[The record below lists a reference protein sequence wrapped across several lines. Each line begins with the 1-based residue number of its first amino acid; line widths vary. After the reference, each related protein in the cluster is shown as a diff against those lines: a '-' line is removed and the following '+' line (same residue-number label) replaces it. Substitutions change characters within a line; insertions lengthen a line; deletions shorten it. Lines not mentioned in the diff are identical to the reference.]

1 MGEEIMRKRILSSL
15 FILLLVMS
23 LLTGCLNT
31 KPSDESSE
39 PKVLKILTN
48 EWVFRETAPLFE
60 VSHDNV
66 TVELINVD
74 QIVNEMYRNQG
85 PDQKPKEMKEVY
97 KEILTGPNAP
107 DVVYIDA
114 NMFKDLVNEGL
125 LQSLDTF
132 IQKEKYD
139 IEGMAPA
146 VVEGIREMG
155 NGTLYALAPTFTS
168 QALFYNKTFFDKR
181 GVQYPTDGM
190 TWEDILNLARELSY
204 EENGEKKYG
213 FGTMYGD
220 LYNLVNIYANQL
232 GLSQYDE
239 EYKTFTVN
247 TPEWEKAWSTFINL
261 QKEGV
266 IAPPF
271 DYAQMDKQGNFRPY
285 MDHDFLSG
293 RAAMQIMNYND
304 VRQVAEVMNG
314 NYMSDSQEK
323 LETFEWDVVTFP
335 VHPEMPDVGGPVY
348 MNVIMGINANAQ
360 NADLAWEYI
369 AFMNGD
375 KVAKARANT
384 SWELASRV
392 EYNKAPLGLEI
403 NMNAFTSL
411 KPAPLKDDMTALYQK
426 FPNGNAWEIFEA
438 GRQEFEAARKG
449 EKTVQQALAD
459 YQKKGQEI
467 LDRLNQGQ
475 NGSGGAETQ
484 PATEG

>member
-1 MGEEIMRKRILSSL
+1 MRIKRLTSL
-15 FILLLVMS
+15 YVLLLVMS

-31 KPSDESSE
+31 NPSDESSE
-39 PKVLKILTN
+39 PKVLKVMAN
-48 EWVFRETAPLFE
+48 EWQFRETAPLFE

-66 TVELINVD
+66 TVELINLD
-74 QIVNEMYRNQG
+74 DIYREVYKNQS
-85 PDQKPKEMKEVY
+85 PDQKPKELREVI

-107 DVVYIDA
+107 DVVYVD
-114 NMFKDLVNEGL
+114 NYLFRDLVKEGL
-125 LQSLDTF
+125 FQSLDTF

-139 IEGMAPA
+139 IEGIAPS

-155 NGTLYALAPTFTS
+155 DGTLYALAPNFTS
-168 QALFYNKTFFDKR
+168 QALFYNKSFFDKR

-190 TWEDILNLARELSY
+190 TWDEIFNLARELTY

-213 FGTMYGD
+213 ISLGYGE
-220 LYNLVNIYANQL
+220 LYYQVMQFAQQL
-232 GLSQYDE
+232 GLSHFDE
-239 EYKTFTVN
+239 EFKTFTVN

-271 DYAQMDKQGNFRPY
+271 DFAAAEKSGKWKPFME
-285 MDHDFLSG
+285 HDFISG
-293 RAAMQIMNYND
+293 RAAMQIMHYTD
-304 VRQVAEVMNG
+304 IRQLAEVMNG
-314 NYMSDSQEK
+314 NYNYEGQEM
-323 LETFEWDVVTFP
+323 ETFEWDVVTFP
-335 VHPEMPDVGGPVY
+335 VHPEMPDVGGPVSL
-348 MNVIMGINANAQ
+348 NGLMGINANAQ
-360 NADLAWEYI
+360 NADLAWDYI

-375 KVAKARANT
+375 KVAKARASS

-392 EYNKAPLGLEI
+392 EYNKPPLGLEI
-403 NMNAFTSL
+403 NMAAFTSL
-411 KPAPLKDDMTALYQK
+411 KPAPMKDDMTALNQK
-426 FPNGNAWEIFEA
+426 FTNGGGWEIFEA

-475 NGSGGAETQ
+475 NGGAETQ
-484 PATEG
+484 PGTEG